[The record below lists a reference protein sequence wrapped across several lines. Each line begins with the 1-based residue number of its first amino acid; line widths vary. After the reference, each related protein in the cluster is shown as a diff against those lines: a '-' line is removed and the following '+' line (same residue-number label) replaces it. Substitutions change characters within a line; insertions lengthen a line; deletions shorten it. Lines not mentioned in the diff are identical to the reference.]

1 MKYKKLTFSDTT
13 VYEQK
18 KISNYKEAVQQLNK
32 IIMKAFM
39 KKKRIQTILMRKASH
54 MPKANYLLV
63 SYYVIVI

>member
-39 KKKRIQTILMRKASH
+39 KKKRIQTILMRKA
-54 MPKANYLLV
+54 
-63 SYYVIVI
+63 